1 MMSRAVSR
9 VGSCP
14 ATTLTYAFGTARR
27 KGSGDGTHRRLGD
40 SLVLDQHTLEF
51 ERRNPEVRAL
61 EDIVGAP
68 DVGDVALVVAGGD
81 VARVV
86 ITAGGGGC
94 AALIG
99 IVIAGHQPERAV

>member
-1 MMSRAVSR
+1 
-9 VGSCP
+9 
-14 ATTLTYAFGTARR
+14 
-27 KGSGDGTHRRLGD
+27 
-40 SLVLDQHTLEF
+40 VLDQHTLEL
-51 ERRNPEVRAL
+51 ERRDPIIRGL

-94 AALIG
+94 AALSG
-99 IVIAGHQPERAV
+99 IVIAGHQPARAV